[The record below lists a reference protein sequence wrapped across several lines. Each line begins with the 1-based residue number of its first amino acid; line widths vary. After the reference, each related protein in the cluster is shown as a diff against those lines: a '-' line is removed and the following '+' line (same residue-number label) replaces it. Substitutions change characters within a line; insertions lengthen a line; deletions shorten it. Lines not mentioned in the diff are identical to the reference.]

1 MATIDYTI
9 PGQFKGIQIEPPMN
23 AMARAME
30 LRGLQ
35 EASNLNAL
43 RMQEQEMKMAET
55 QRLNQQRNELAKIH
69 ADPNVKVNSPEY
81 LSLVQQRVPDLYE
94 QVASRVLQRA
104 DLEEK
109 IQGRKFQNVERKFK
123 MFQSI
128 VPTILTIDGVS
139 QYVAAGYQDPDIG
152 PLLNEIRPYE
162 VAITANQD
170 LFNQDPLAWREQAM
184 AANPKE
190 LFDAVKSR
198 READKPVVVA
208 QGGQLVSPTGD
219 VLFSAEAKAPTPT
232 EAQRNY
238 QAAKDSGFTGT
249 FAEYL
254 DQQRETEAER
264 EYRRAKLPV
273 SQGGSG
279 FTGTFLDF
287 KKLIAKANKF
297 VVQTSSAPTLSK
309 DAIDDQANRFL
320 TDGTLP
326 SLGMGKDAVA
336 NRNAII
342 NRASQLARDQGM
354 SNDRVTQLAN
364 KANTSALTQL
374 TKQETMVGAFEK
386 NFVKNVDIV
395 DRLSKKTDNT
405 GVPLLQK
412 WINVGKK
419 ASSGDPNLA
428 ALAVAIKAVQNEY
441 GKIVSGS
448 MGNTAVAV
456 SEIKRMEELLNA
468 AQTPQDVQA
477 VLNTMRQETQNRMLG
492 FKEQKAE
499 LTGAMRGSVNK
510 PATPANRPPLNEIFG
525 GKK

>member
-1 MATIDYTI
+1 MAQIDPSI
-9 PGQFKGIQIEPPMN
+9 ALSIKPIQVESPLVHAARAAELQGAQQTQLMNMLKMKEYAEESRNKN
-23 AMARAME
+23 AMTQW
-30 LRGLQ
+30 L
-35 EASNLNAL
+35 ASSPNLDDDINLNHLATQFGAQGLALAKQIDERRKARSEANYRAEQMKDLESQRAKRGYDLDKARREDAIRMISSFPNRQAALDMLYESRANKTISDEAAENIL
-43 RMQEQEMKMAET
+43 RMMPYNEEDFPAF
-55 QRLNQQRNELAKIH
+55 QQKLISQLA
-69 ADPNVKVNSPEY
+69 SP
-81 LSLVQQRVPDLYE
+81 D
-94 QVASRVLQRA
+94 
-104 DLEEK
+104 
-109 IQGRKFQNVERKFK
+109 
-123 MFQSI
+123 
-128 VPTILTIDGVS
+128 
-139 QYVAAGYQDPDIG
+139 
-152 PLLNEIRPYE
+152 
-162 VAITANQD
+162 AI
-170 LFNQDPLAWREQAM
+170 M
-184 AANPKE
+184 G
-190 LFDAVKSR
+190 
-198 READKPVVVA
+198 ADKPVVVPPS
-208 QGGQLVSPTGD
+208 GQLVSSKGD

-238 QAAKDSGFTGT
+238 EAAKEGGFTGT
-249 FAEYL
+249 FAEFL
-254 DQQRETEAER
+254 DRQKETEAER
-264 EYRRAKLPV
+264 EWRLAKRPK
-273 SQGGSG
+273 SEGGEGYKGS
-279 FTGTFLDF
+279 FLDW
-287 KKLIAKANKF
+287 KRDTTKATKF
-297 VVQTSSAPTLSK
+297 VIQTSSAPTLSK

-326 SLGMGKDAVA
+326 SLGMGRDAIA

-342 NRASQLARDQGM
+342 NRASELARAQGM

-395 DRLSKKTDNT
+395 DRLSKQTDNT

-477 VLNTMRQETQNRMLG
+477 VLNTMRQETRNRMEG

-499 LTGAMRGSVNK
+499 LTGAMRGSTNK
-510 PATPANRPPLNEIFG
+510 PAAPANRPPLNEIFG
-525 GKK
+525 AKK

>member
-1 MATIDYTI
+1 
-9 PGQFKGIQIEPPMN
+9 
-23 AMARAME
+23 
-30 LRGLQ
+30 
-35 EASNLNAL
+35 
-43 RMQEQEMKMAET
+43 
-55 QRLNQQRNELAKIH
+55 
-69 ADPNVKVNSPEY
+69 
-81 LSLVQQRVPDLYE
+81 
-94 QVASRVLQRA
+94 
-104 DLEEK
+104 
-109 IQGRKFQNVERKFK
+109 
-123 MFQSI
+123 
-128 VPTILTIDGVS
+128 
-139 QYVAAGYQDPDIG
+139 
-152 PLLNEIRPYE
+152 
-162 VAITANQD
+162 
-170 LFNQDPLAWREQAM
+170 M

>member
-1 MATIDYTI
+1 MAQIDPSIALSIKPIQVESPLVHAARAAELQGAQQT
-9 PGQFKGIQIEPPMN
+9 QFMNMLKMKVFADESRNKN
-23 AMARAME
+23 AMTQW
-30 LRGLQ
+30 L
-35 EASNLNAL
+35 ASSPNLDDDINLNHLA
-43 RMQEQEMKMAET
+43 T
-55 QRLNQQRNELAKIH
+55 QFGAQGLALAKQIDDRRKARGE
-69 ADPNVKVNSPEY
+69 ADY
-81 LSLVQQRVPDLYE
+81 RAAQITDL
-94 QVASRVLQRA
+94 ASQRA
-104 DLEEK
+104 KRESDV
-109 IQGRKFQNVERKFK
+109 N
-123 MFQSI
+123 
-128 VPTILTIDGVS
+128 
-139 QYVAAGYQDPDIG
+139 AAQ
-152 PLLNEIRPYE
+152 
-162 VAITANQD
+162 
-170 LFNQDPLAWREQAM
+170 REQAIRTISGFRTRADALDMLYTAQTNKTISDEAAENIRRMMPYDEEGFDQFKKDLM
-184 AANPKE
+184 ATLASPDAIMGAN
-190 LFDAVKSR
+190 
-198 READKPVVVA
+198 KPVVVSA
-208 QGGQLVSPTGD
+208 GGQLVSPTGD

-249 FAEYL
+249 FADYL
-254 DQQRETEAER
+254 DQQKETEAER

-342 NRASQLARDQGM
+342 NRASVLAREQGVP
-354 SNDRVTQLAN
+354 NDRVSQLAN

-419 ASSGDPNLA
+419 ASSGDPDLA

>member
-69 ADPNVKVNSPEY
+69 ADPTVKVNSPEY

-162 VAITANQD
+162 VAITDNQD

-198 READKPVVVA
+198 READKPVVV
-208 QGGQLVSPTGD
+208 GDKLVSREGD
-219 VLFSAEAKAPTPT
+219 VIFSPEPKAAPLT

-238 QAAKDSGFTGT
+238 QAAKDDGFTGT
-249 FAEYL
+249 FAAFL
-254 DQQRETEAER
+254 DRQKETEAER
-264 EYRRAKLPV
+264 EWRLAKRPK
-273 SQGGSG
+273 SEGGEGYKGS
-279 FTGTFLDF
+279 FLDY
-287 KKLIAKANKF
+287 KRDTAKATKF
-297 VVQTSSAPTLSK
+297 VIQTSSTPTLSK

-342 NRASQLARDQGM
+342 NRASALAREQGL
-354 SNDRVTQLAN
+354 SNDRVSQLAN

-374 TKQETMVGAFEK
+374 TKQETAVGAFEK
-386 NFVKNVDIV
+386 TFVKNVKIV
-395 DRLSKKTDNT
+395 DRLSKQTDNT

-412 WINVGKK
+412 WINEGKRGG
-419 ASSGDPNLA
+419 SGDPKLA
-428 ALAVAIKAVQNEY
+428 SLAVAIKAVQNEY

-456 SEIKRMEELLNA
+456 SEIKRMEKLLND

-477 VLNTMRQETQNRMLG
+477 ALNTMREETNNRMEG

-499 LTGAMRGSVNK
+499 LLGSMRGSTNK
-510 PATPANRPPLNEIFG
+510 PAAPANRPPLNEIFG